1 MPKKIYDIK
10 PPKTTRKKIEK
21 RKEVTLKESPVEVK
35 VKKNSM
41 ATVTQENAVQKNV
54 VHNKKEKKSFWPS
67 LLTIIFIV
75 AIIICVYLFFKL
87 PKADITIWPKVDTL
101 SFKQTVTADKSA
113 SSIDATNN
121 IIPAKYFQSVKTAS
135 QEFPATGSASN
146 EGKAQGTITVYNKYD
161 PSMPFNF
168 KAGTH
173 FMSDSGKLFIS
184 LQKIAIPAA
193 KKSGSKIIPGSV
205 QINVQAVESGT
216 DYNIAPANFSVPGLK
231 GSAYYYSVYAT
242 SSTAMSGGYTGN
254 VKKVTDDDIQGAKDV
269 LTQKATTDS
278 TSDVKSQIPSDYIL
292 LDNALL
298 TNVTDAS
305 TQTKSGAIADK
316 FTYQVSVQASALAFK
331 KSDIDQLVKN
341 YITSQI
347 PAGKVA
353 LDNSSKVDYSSSV
366 IDISGG
372 KATLN
377 LNISSGVYQD
387 IDKNSVG
394 ISLLGENENQI
405 KQTINSKLGDD
416 VSKVEVKFWPF
427 WVSSAPNNQ
436 KVVNIKFKFQ

>member
-1 MPKKIYDIK
+1 M
-10 PPKTTRKKIEK
+10 
-21 RKEVTLKESPVEVK
+21 
-35 VKKNSM
+35 
-41 ATVTQENAVQKNV
+41 
-54 VHNKKEKKSFWPS
+54 
-67 LLTIIFIV
+67 
-75 AIIICVYLFFKL
+75 
-87 PKADITIWPKVDTL
+87 
-101 SFKQTVTADKSA
+101 
-113 SSIDATNN
+113 
-121 IIPAKYFQSVKTAS
+121 
-135 QEFPATGSASN
+135 
-146 EGKAQGTITVYNKYD
+146 
-161 PSMPFNF
+161 
-168 KAGTH
+168 
-173 FMSDSGKLFIS
+173 
-184 LQKIAIPAA
+184 
-193 KKSGSKIIPGSV
+193 
-205 QINVQAVESGT
+205 
-216 DYNIAPANFSVPGLK
+216 PGLK

-254 VKKVTDDDIQGAKDV
+254 VKKLTDDDIQGAKDV